1 MEKREKVFKFYV
13 YLKII
18 YSSFMSEVRK
28 NIQVPWKFSKNIF
41 RFHVIEIS

>member
-18 YSSFMSEVRK
+18 YSNFVPEVRK
-28 NIQVPWKFSKNIF
+28 NIQVSWEFSKNIF
-41 RFHVIEIS
+41 RFCVMGNS